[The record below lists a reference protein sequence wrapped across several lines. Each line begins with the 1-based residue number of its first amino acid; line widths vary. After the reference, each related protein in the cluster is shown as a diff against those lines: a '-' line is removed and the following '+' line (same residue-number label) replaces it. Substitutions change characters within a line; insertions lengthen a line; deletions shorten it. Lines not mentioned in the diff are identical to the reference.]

1 MTDRP
6 GRGLWGLMLAPSA
19 IVLFL
24 LFVVPLAMLA
34 TFSFGT
40 VDVLGRP
47 ELGFS
52 LDNYEQVVQG
62 YNLEVVA
69 RTVLYAAS
77 ATAICL
83 VMGYAVAYT
92 AARFGGRW
100 SVLLVAL
107 VVVPWLVSYVVRIYA
122 WKQLLGDEGIV
133 NGGLTWVGLGPVG
146 WIGTPYAVVGGLV
159 YSYLPL
165 MILPLYASLKDLD
178 PALIDAGKDLFGSPR
193 KTFWF
198 VTLPSTRTGV
208 VGGCMLVFLP
218 ALGDFATA
226 QFLGGAQTTMVG
238 NIVADQFVA
247 SGQQTFG
254 AALSMGLVV
263 MLVLTVLTA
272 SLLNRRRRGGLAD
285 VTVAG

>member
-1 MTDRP
+1 MTDRT
-6 GRGLWGLMLAPSA
+6 GRGLWALMLAPSA
-19 IVLFL
+19 LILLL
-24 LFVVPLAMLA
+24 LFIVPLGMLA

-40 VDVLGRP
+40 VDVVGRP
-47 ELGFS
+47 ELGFTM
-52 LDNYEQVVQG
+52 DNYKQVFQS

-69 RTVLYAAS
+69 RTVWYAAT
-77 ATAICL
+77 ATAVCL
-83 VMGYAVAYT
+83 VLGYAVAYT

-100 SVLLVAL
+100 SALLVAL

-122 WKQLLGDEGIV
+122 WKQLLGDDGIV
-133 NGGLTWVGLGPVG
+133 NSGLGWVGVAPVS
-146 WIGTPYAVVGGLV
+146 WIGTPYAVIGGLV

-198 VTLPSTRTGV
+198 VTLPSTSTGV

-238 NIVADQFVA
+238 NIVADQFIA

-254 AALSMGLVV
+254 AALSMGLVA

-272 SLLNRRRRGGLAD
+272 MLVNRRRRSGLTDQA
-285 VTVAG
+285 VIV